1 MRAGLGSAVSRAL
14 RAVLRLKLVWKSDVV
29 LHPKPRNVADA
40 VSTLLHARLEM
51 PEQAIA
57 DLKWMV
63 ENNAVEGKV
72 GACESWKPAVAK
84 QPGAPCP
91 ACDPLSGSVL
101 HHNT

>member
-1 MRAGLGSAVSRAL
+1 
-14 RAVLRLKLVWKSDVV
+14 
-29 LHPKPRNVADA
+29 
-40 VSTLLHARLEM
+40 M

-84 QPGAPCP
+84 QPGAKCP